1 MIVKSLLLICLSGAL
16 FSCAGLSKY
25 EPRREFVV
33 NAFWAQDTLA
43 HPNPAF
49 RKINRMTPVVYKN
62 SIIVGNAY
70 DGLIS
75 YDLSS
80 QRELW
85 RVPIQFGIEAS
96 AVAAGDWL
104 FVGSN
109 NGKMYSIDMSNGNIS
124 WSFDTKS
131 EVVAAP
137 LLQGG
142 AVYFVTG
149 GQSLYALEAGS
160 GKQLWVHS
168 RQDTSNIMTIRGGS
182 TPAFADGLV
191 YAGFSD
197 GTLVALN
204 AKTGTEQW
212 EITLN
217 RNTRFKDIDSGPV
230 IEGEYIYINS
240 YDDQVY
246 CIAKDKGDII
256 WSAKFGGISTPIL
269 TAETVIVTSSRGEIA
284 ALNKKT
290 GAEIWKR
297 SSKLGILTEPLL
309 YEDLVVAGESQGKL
323 LFLNTQTGAEV
334 ASFEPGRGV
343 FSKPMA
349 HRNSLYFISGEGNVY
364 GLKAFYDTKS
374 SIYYLK

>member
-1 MIVKSLLLICLSGAL
+1 MKFWLLICLTGGLISCSGL
-16 FSCAGLSKY
+16 PKY

-49 RKINRMTPVVYKN
+49 RKINRMTPVIYKN
-62 SIIVGNAY
+62 SVIVGNAY
-70 DGLIS
+70 DSLIS

-80 QRELW
+80 LREIW
-85 RVPIQFGIEAS
+85 RLPIELGVEAS
-96 AVAAGDWL
+96 AVTAGDWL

-109 NGKMYSIDMSNGNIS
+109 SGKIYSVDMSSGS
-124 WSFDTKS
+124 VAWSFDTKS
-131 EVVAAP
+131 EALAQP
-137 LLQGG
+137 LLHAG
-142 AVYFVTG
+142 VLYFVTG
-149 GQSLYALEAGS
+149 GQSLYALDAGS
-160 GKQLWVHS
+160 GKQLWIHN

-182 TPAFADGLV
+182 TPAVSDGLI

-212 EITLN
+212 EVTLN
-217 RNTRFKDIDSGPV
+217 RNSRFKDIDSGPV
-230 IEGEYIYINS
+230 IEGEYLYINS
-240 YDDQVY
+240 YDDQIY

-256 WSAKFGGISTPIL
+256 WSAKFGGISTPVL
-269 TAETVIVTSSRGEIA
+269 TADMVLATSSRGEIV
-284 ALNKKT
+284 ALNKKDGT
-290 GAEIWKR
+290 EIWKR
-297 SSKLGILTEPLL
+297 TSKLGIMTEPLL
-309 YEDLVVAGESQGKL
+309 YEDLVVSGESQGKL
-323 LFLNTQTGAEV
+323 LFLKTQTGEEV
-334 ASFEPGRGV
+334 AAFEPGRGV
-343 FSKPMA
+343 FSQPVA